1 MKFIIS
7 LIALNLLSAEYSLTA
22 DDDKKT
28 NRFAA
33 VSNIDSAQ
41 YWAQTNVSLNL
52 KDPIGLGVL
61 IKKGQ
66 QIKINNDNRKL
77 FFQGYNSL
85 SNTITVKDI
94 SYKVFYTKRKK
105 LEYRLSEIDR
115 IKLRLD
121 NTFNRALLLW
131 YPNLLVHALPQGML
145 AGAAA
150 GIYYG
155 RTWSSNRET
164 DDNGDIDPSES
175 PIFTGIM
182 TLIMGNAFINSWPT
196 AKKYG
201 KGEWFS
207 IPLQGSNAWVI
218 SNE

>member
-22 DDDKKT
+22 DDDKK
-28 NRFAA
+28 NNYFAA

-94 SYKVFYTKRKK
+94 SYRVIYTKRKK
-105 LEYRLSEIDR
+105 IDYNISEINR
-115 IKLRLD
+115 IQLRVD
-121 NTFNRALLLW
+121 DTFKKAILLW
-131 YPNLLVHALPQGML
+131 YPNVFVHAMPL
-145 AGAAA
+145 ALIG
-150 GIYYG
+150 GIIFRLASVEFDEEG
-155 RTWSSNRET
+155 RVKKPF
-164 DDNGDIDPSES
+164 PSI
-175 PIFTGIM
+175 IFNALMFYSIGTG
-182 TLIMGNAFINSWPT
+182 FINSWPT

-201 KGEWFS
+201 KGEWLP
-207 IPLQGSNAWVI
+207 IPLKGDSAWKI
-218 SNE
+218 ANE

>member
-22 DDDKKT
+22 DDDKKN
-28 NRFAA
+28 NRSAA

-66 QIKINNDNRKL
+66 QIKINNDSRKL
-77 FFQGYNSL
+77 FFQGYNPV

-94 SYKVFYTKRKK
+94 SYKVFYTKHKK
-105 LEYRLSEIDR
+105 LEYNLSEIDK
-115 IKLRLD
+115 IQLRVD
-121 NTFNRALLLW
+121 DTFKKAILLW
-131 YPNLLVHALPQGML
+131 YPNVFVHAMPL
-145 AGAAA
+145 ALIG
-150 GIYYG
+150 GIIFRLASVEFDEEG
-155 RTWSSNRET
+155 RVKKPF
-164 DDNGDIDPSES
+164 PSI
-175 PIFTGIM
+175 IFNALMFYSIGTG
-182 TLIMGNAFINSWPT
+182 FINSWPT

-201 KGEWFS
+201 KGEWLP
-207 IPLQGSNAWVI
+207 IPLKGSSAWRI
-218 SNE
+218 TNE

>member
-1 MKFIIS
+1 MRII
-7 LIALNLLSAEYSLTA
+7 IPVIVLNLLYGNILEISSGN
-22 DDDKKT
+22 
-28 NRFAA
+28 NR
-33 VSNIDSAQ
+33 VEIQ
-41 YWAQTNVSLNL
+41 
-52 KDPIGLGVL
+52 
-61 IKKGQ
+61 KGQ
-66 QIKINNDNRKL
+66 QIKINDDKRKL
-77 FFQGYNSL
+77 FFQDYDPV

-105 LEYRLSEIDR
+105 LEYNLTEIDR
-115 IKLRLD
+115 IQLRLD
-121 NTFNRALLLW
+121 NTFYRALLLW
-131 YPNLLVHALPQGML
+131 YPNLFVHALPQGML

-150 GIYYG
+150 GIYY
-155 RTWSSNRET
+155 RLTWSSNRET

-175 PIFTGIM
+175 PIFMGIM

>member
-1 MKFIIS
+1 MRII
-7 LIALNLLSAEYSLTA
+7 IPVIVLNLLYGNTLEISSGN
-22 DDDKKT
+22 
-28 NRFAA
+28 NR
-33 VSNIDSAQ
+33 VEIQ
-41 YWAQTNVSLNL
+41 
-52 KDPIGLGVL
+52 
-61 IKKGQ
+61 KGQ
-66 QIKINNDNRKL
+66 QIKINDDKRKL
-77 FFQGYNSL
+77 FFQDYDPV

-105 LEYRLSEIDR
+105 LEYNLTEIDR
-115 IKLRLD
+115 IQLRLD

-131 YPNLLVHALPQGML
+131 YPNLFVHALPQGML

-155 RTWSSNRET
+155 LTWSSNRET

-175 PIFTGIM
+175 PIFMGIM

-196 AKKYG
+196 AKKFG
-201 KGEWFS
+201 KGKWFS